1 MKKYIFSL
9 FATALL
15 FASCTDLQ
23 ETLSD
28 GIPESNFPENNS
40 QTANLGVGAYDPL
53 KELVDYGGWWFCQEM
68 TTDEMVCPTR
78 GLDWDDNGKWR
89 TLQLHTWTNE
99 TEAVVGMWERYYRG
113 ISECN
118 KTIELLGNDTVNGSD
133 AAKLSIAKF
142 LTLRSFYYWLLIDNY
157 GDVPYV
163 TTFATADEKP
173 FKNKRAFVYEKI
185 VKDLEWSIPK
195 LQSTSVRYSISKGM
209 GQMTLSRL
217 YLNSKV
223 YTGTDNSAKGIPI
236 LEDLIDNGGF
246 SLAAN
251 VKDPFLSDNEACV
264 ENIFTAYYNGTENAN
279 GKPEFNLH
287 MRTLGYQSNKTFD
300 MTVGPWN
307 GFATLEKHFLAYEN
321 LDKRK
326 DAYFLYGPQKDSDGK
341 PLEDAETS
349 TPVKKDIWDF
359 TPTIPSLIIS
369 ESTGST
375 KSQIRHSGV
384 RVQKYEIAAGVGQSM
399 ANDLVFFRLTDAY
412 LMLAELYANV
422 GDASN
427 VQKYLEP
434 IRTRAGLGAPAAY
447 NLDAVKAE
455 RKLEM
460 FYEGTRRQDMI
471 RWGIYNTPWDCA
483 WKAQISTLNNNL
495 FPIPKK
501 QIDANSNLSLAAID

>member
-1 MKKYIFSL
+1 
-9 FATALL
+9 
-15 FASCTDLQ
+15 
-23 ETLSD
+23 LSD
-28 GIPESNFPENNS
+28 GIPESKFPENNS

-89 TLQLHTWTNE
+89 MLQLHTWTNE

-118 KTIELLGNDTVNGSD
+118 KTIELLGNDTINGSA

-157 GDVPYV
+157 GDVPFV
-163 TTFATADEKP
+163 TSFANPIPVEKP
-173 FKNKRAFVYEKI
+173 FKNKRAFIFEKI

-223 YTGTDNSAKGIPI
+223 YTGTDNSAKAIPI
-236 LEDLIDNGGF
+236 LEDLIANGGF
-246 SLAAN
+246 SLAIN
-251 VKDPFLSDNEACV
+251 VKDPFLSDNEACA
-264 ENIFTAYYNGTENAN
+264 ENIFTAYYDGTENAN

-287 MRTLGYQSNKTFD
+287 MRTLGYQSNQTFD

-307 GFATLEKHFLAYEN
+307 GFATLEKHFLSYESN
-321 LDKRK
+321 DLRK
-326 DAYFLYGPQKDSDGK
+326 DAYFLYGPQKTSGGGALLD
-341 PLEDAETS
+341 LETS
-349 TPVKKDIWDF
+349 KVWDF
-359 TPTIPSLIIS
+359 TPAIPDLKMADPITAI
-369 ESTGST
+369 
-375 KSQIRHSGV
+375 QIRHSGV
-384 RVQKYEIAAGVGQSM
+384 RVQKYEIAKGVGQSM

-412 LMLAELYANV
+412 LMLAELYANA
-422 GDASN
+422 GN
-427 VQKYLEP
+427 VAKVKENLDP
-434 IRTRAGLGAPAAY
+434 IRTRAGLGAPSAY

-455 RKLEM
+455 RKKEM
-460 FYEGTRRQDMI
+460 FFEGTRRQDMI
-471 RWGIYNTPWDCA
+471 RWGIFNTQWDCT
-483 WKAQISTLNNNL
+483 WKTQISTINNNL